1 MSQMRGDVLVRQH
14 DNLNARMRTERLVPI
29 KPSLLRQF
37 TRYCLSTCRVAINE
51 TVPTTWPRRMR
62 TRVADVKC
70 FMHTRCTKSTT
81 NIDTRDDF
89 VRAVSSSIIQYARS
103 CSKKRTANRR
113 RQKPHKSLKIEAN
126 QGRGNG
132 L

>member
-1 MSQMRGDVLVRQH
+1 MRGDVLVRQH

-70 FMHTRCTKSTT
+70 FRRARTCIHGAQNRPQISTRVTISFAQSAAASFNMHEAAVKRERQIGGAKNHT
-81 NIDTRDDF
+81 N
-89 VRAVSSSIIQYARS
+89 
-103 CSKKRTANRR
+103 
-113 RQKPHKSLKIEAN
+113 H
-126 QGRGNG
+126 
-132 L
+132 